1 MTSRGAR
8 DYGSGRR
15 THLYEQCN
23 HPFPISSWVGQL
35 VKFQIK
41 IKLAHSIL
49 RNNFIAMQESFP
61 KLNNSKLLD
70 LYLTLSVFKR
80 IIIGVRERALE
91 VGQSEDNLQKPFLF
105 PSWVPRTELRW
116 SDLHSEHLQ

>member
-15 THLYEQCN
+15 THLYEQRN
-23 HPFPISSWVGQL
+23 HPFPISPWVGQL

-80 IIIGVRERALE
+80 IIIGVRESALE
-91 VGQSEDNLQKPFLF
+91 A
-105 PSWVPRTELRW
+105 
-116 SDLHSEHLQ
+116 